1 MNNPSPLIPQ
11 GSLLEQKARGK
22 SHLRVAV
29 FIVAAHL
36 VFLGFLLVGQG
47 CKKDDSTASRSGS
60 TNADTSLPPLTQDTL
75 YNPPT
80 NGLAQATTSSL
91 PTFDSVTTTSQPLT
105 ALPAPLPAHPEP
117 LPAAAPA
124 NQEYVVVK
132 NDSFYSIG
140 KKFGVTSSAIAKANP
155 GVDSTRLKVGQKLVI
170 PAPAAAGV
178 AESSLGGAASAGD
191 YLVKSGDTLSKI
203 SKTTGVSVTE
213 IKSLNGL
220 KTDRIYVGQK
230 LKMPAHRSTPASSPV
245 TVTNPTPAPATPSP
259 TGGASNL

>member
-47 CKKDDSTASRSGS
+47 CKKEDATASRTGS
-60 TNADTSLPPLTQDTL
+60 TNTDTSLPPLTQDTL
-75 YNPPT
+75 YSPPT

-91 PTFDSVTTTSQPLT
+91 PTFDSVTTTSQPLSS
-105 ALPAPLPAHPEP
+105 LPAIPMHPEP
-117 LPAAAPA
+117 LPAATPTT
-124 NQEYVVVK
+124 QEYVVVK

-140 KKFGVTSSAIAKANP
+140 KKFGVSSGAIAKANP

-170 PAPAAAGV
+170 PAPAATGV
-178 AESSLGGAASAGD
+178 AESSLAGSSSAGD
-191 YLVKSGDTLSKI
+191 YVVKSGDTLSKI
-203 SKTTGVSVTE
+203 AKTSGVPVTE

-230 LKMPAHRSTPASSPV
+230 LKLPAPRSAPAANPV
-245 TVTNPTPAPATPSP
+245 TVTNPTTLSP
-259 TGGASNL
+259 TGRPGNL